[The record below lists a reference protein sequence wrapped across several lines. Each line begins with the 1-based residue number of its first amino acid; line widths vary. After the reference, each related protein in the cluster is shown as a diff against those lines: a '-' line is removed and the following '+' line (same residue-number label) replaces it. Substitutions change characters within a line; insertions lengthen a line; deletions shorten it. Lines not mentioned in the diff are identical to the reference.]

1 MSEFNPGPRE
11 RLVIGGQVFQVMPH
25 PAVPTFAF
33 GQEGRKAFVYQ
44 VSASVGGGLYALK
57 KFKPAYRVQE
67 LVEVCGALA
76 RFAGWPGLEVCD
88 RQCLHRGA
96 HDDALDR
103 YPDLEYAVLMPWITG
118 STWYD
123 IVIGT
128 TPLSRLESLTF
139 ANAMA
144 QVLSAL
150 EEAGLA
156 HCDIAAPNVIIN
168 GATGRAHL
176 IDVEDLYSPSFTPPG
191 ALPAGTDGYAHKTAS
206 AGLWGPAADRFAGAV
221 IMAEMVAW
229 HSPEIRRA
237 ADEEHFFGVDEMQ
250 QDSPRYRLMRR
261 TLADT
266 DPLLAELFD
275 QAWFSETLED
285 CPRLKDWYEVINQ
298 AYNKERLSK
307 VVADWQPISVPG
319 TLPDA
324 APRPFVLPEP
334 ASEPAPAPEPP
345 SADAEPPA
353 AAPQPSAPPRPV
365 ESISLPQ
372 AGSWGGPSRPIM
384 PPAQSAQP
392 APAASRT
399 IQPAPPPPGG
409 GPVAEWRPLIVP
421 QTPPPPA
428 FTPVPLEPEVPSA
441 MPEAEPAG
449 LPIPPAPGPEP
460 VISTTPLMPEPE
472 AGEEQGAEAEWQAYP
487 EEVPSAEQAVGD
499 SLPPE
504 EEPLEYAQDSPLPQ
518 PASLL
523 LKPVL
528 GLSHVDDRNR
538 PHLAWTESPG
548 AKYYLLQEANN
559 PDFNSA
565 KEFKIKGSETLWH
578 PMWGRSGR
586 LYYRVRA
593 MADGEEGPWSETLS
607 LRIGKI

>member
-1 MSEFNPGPRE
+1 MSEFNPGPRD

-44 VSASVGGGLYALK
+44 VAASVGGGLYALK
-57 KFKPAYRVQE
+57 KFKPAYRVAE
-67 LVEVCGALA
+67 LVDVCDALA

-123 IVIGT
+123 IVIAT
-128 TPLSRLESLTF
+128 TSLSRLESLTF

-168 GATGRAHL
+168 GATGQAHL
-176 IDVEDLYSPSFTPPG
+176 IDVEDLYSPSFNPPG

-206 AGLWGPAADRFAGAV
+206 AGLWGPSADRFAGAV

-237 ADEEHFFGVDEMQ
+237 ADEEHFFSVDEMQ

-261 TLADT
+261 TLAET

-275 QAWFSETLED
+275 QAWFSETLDD

-307 VVADWQPISVPG
+307 VVADWQPISISGP
-319 TLPDA
+319 LPDA
-324 APRPFVLPEP
+324 APRPFVPPEPAP
-334 ASEPAPAPEPP
+334 ASEPPFAAPEPTVTA
-345 SADAEPPA
+345 S
-353 AAPQPSAPPRPV
+353 QPSGLPRPI
-365 ESISLPQ
+365 ESVPPPQ
-372 AGSWGGPSRPIM
+372 IGTWTGPSRPIT
-384 PPAQSAQP
+384 PPAQSAPMAPP
-392 APAASRT
+392 ASSAPRT
-399 IQPAPPPPGG
+399 ILPAPPSAGG
-409 GPVAEWRPLIVP
+409 GPVTEWRPLIVP

-428 FTPVPLEPEVPSA
+428 FIPIPLEPEASSA
-441 MPEAEPAG
+441 VPEAEPAAV
-449 LPIPPAPGPEP
+449 PIPPAPEPEP
-460 VISTTPLMPEPE
+460 VISTTPLVPESE
-472 AGEEQGAEAEWQAYP
+472 AGGQEAGREEGAYP
-487 EEVPSAEQAVGD
+487 QAD
-499 SLPPE
+499 SLLE
-504 EEPLEYAQDSPLPQ
+504 QVALREAPLEEAPAEEYTSVEPPAA

-548 AKYYLLQEANN
+548 AKYYLVQEASN
-559 PDFNSA
+559 PSFNSA
-565 KEFKIKGSETLWH
+565 KEFKVKAGETLWH
-578 PMWGRSGR
+578 PLWGRSGR

-593 MADGEEGPWSETLS
+593 VADGEEGPWSDTLS